1 MTQRT
6 NRVDELLQQEIGAI
20 LERDVSDPRIGFVT
34 VTGVETT
41 PDLRHAQVW
50 VSVIAQE
57 AEREESL
64 RALRHA
70 APFIRRE
77 LGSRLRIKRIPD
89 LHIRLDD
96 SAERGT
102 RVLRMIEELEAGHEP
117 DATPPGESL
126 PTPVARIRREGD
138 APEEPPESK
147 AAGARRGRARRPG
160 DPATRSRSRR
170 GSGR

>member
-34 VTGVETT
+34 VTDVETT

-50 VSVIAQE
+50 VSIIAQE
-57 AEREESL
+57 AERETSL

-70 APFIRRE
+70 VPFIRRE
-77 LGSRLRIKRIPD
+77 LGSRLRIKRIPE
-89 LHIRLDD
+89 LHVRLDD

-102 RVLRMIEELEAGHEP
+102 RVLRLIEELEAGGEP
-117 DATPPGESL
+117 DVPPIGESL
-126 PTPVARIRREGD
+126 PTPIARIRREGD
-138 APEEPPESK
+138 APEEDGAPPQ
-147 AAGARRGRARRPG
+147 AGERRQVRRTTSRAQAG
-160 DPATRSRSRR
+160 TRR
-170 GSGR
+170 GSRR

>member
-20 LERDVSDPRIGFVT
+20 LERDLSDPRIGFVT
-34 VTGVETT
+34 VTDVETT

-50 VSVIAQE
+50 VSIIAQE
-57 AEREESL
+57 AEREASL

-70 APFIRRE
+70 VPFIRHE
-77 LGSRLRIKRIPD
+77 LGSRLRIKRIPE
-89 LHIRLDD
+89 LHVRLDD

-102 RVLRMIEELEAGHEP
+102 RVLRLIEELEAGREP
-117 DATPPGESL
+117 DVPPAGESL

-138 APEEPPESK
+138 APDEDGVSPQDE
-147 AAGARRGRARRPG
+147 ARQQVRRTSSRGRSGTRR
-160 DPATRSRSRR
+160 ASR
-170 GSGR
+170 

>member
-20 LERDVSDPRIGFVT
+20 LERDLADPRIGFVT

-50 VSVIAQE
+50 VSIIAQS
-57 AEREESL
+57 ADREESL

-70 APFIRRE
+70 VPFIRRE
-77 LGSRLRIKRIPD
+77 LGARLRIKRIPD
-89 LHIRLDD
+89 LHVRLDD

-102 RVLRMIEELEAGHEP
+102 RVLRLIEGLESGGEP
-117 DATPPGESL
+117 VAPPEGESL
-126 PTPVARIRREGD
+126 PTPVVRIRQEGD
-138 APEEPPESK
+138 APEEVVEPSPP
-147 AAGARRGRARRPG
+147 RARP
-160 DPATRSRSRR
+160 RSRR
-170 GSGR
+170 PASAAPRGDARRSPRR